1 MCRVGFSQ
9 GRSQWRKTI
18 SYDEKRENWMRLK
31 CMARLQNLTNLFKKG
46 GRRDVFTVNKIDS
59 YLKKTQSYAVIL
71 HFMVPSHFIRI

>member
-1 MCRVGFSQ
+1 
-9 GRSQWRKTI
+9 
-18 SYDEKRENWMRLK
+18 MRLK